1 MGVNGRSRAAARA
14 ETCGTKVR
22 RMAADAAVRLSTA
35 DRVATISIASPPANA
50 LGTAVIEGLSSALD
64 RVEADRSRV
73 IVVRSEV
80 DGYFVAG
87 ADLKLLADADG
98 DGFLRYLERLRG
110 VLERLAALAQ
120 LSVAAV
126 DGFALGGGLE
136 LAMACT
142 LRVATPRAKL
152 GVPEIKLGLLPGAG
166 GTQRLP
172 RLIGRGPALDLL
184 LTGRSI
190 GGEDGARL
198 GLVDRL
204 APDGEANAVAAE
216 LATTLAAGPAEA
228 LAATVRCADTARDVP
243 LREGLA
249 VERDEIVRLFTTPDA
264 REGIRA
270 FIEKRAPEF
279 G

>member
-1 MGVNGRSRAAARA
+1 MP
-14 ETCGTKVR
+14 
-22 RMAADAAVRLSTA
+22 ADVAVRLSH
-35 DRVATISIASPPANA
+35 DDGVATVSIASPPANA
-50 LGTAVIEGLSSALD
+50 LGAAVIDGLSSALD
-64 RVEADRSRV
+64 GAEAAGARV

-87 ADLKLLADADG
+87 ADLKLLADADV
-98 DGFLRYLERLRG
+98 DGFVRYLERLRG
-110 VLERLAALAQ
+110 VLERLAALPQ
-120 LSVAAV
+120 LSIAAV

-142 LRVATPRAKL
+142 LLVATPRAKL

-204 APDGEANAVAAE
+204 APDGEAYAVAADF
-216 LATTLAAGPAEA
+216 AASLAAGPAEA
-228 LAATVRCADTARDVP
+228 LAATVRCADAARDLP
-243 LREGLA
+243 LREGLG
-249 VERDEIVRLFTTPDA
+249 VEWDEIVHLFTTRDA

-270 FIEKRAPEF
+270 FIEKRPPEF

>member
-1 MGVNGRSRAAARA
+1 MP
-14 ETCGTKVR
+14 
-22 RMAADAAVRLSTA
+22 ADAAVQLSIATG
-35 DRVATISIASPPANA
+35 VATVSIASPPANA

-64 RVEADRSRV
+64 EVEAARSRV

-98 DGFLRYLERLRG
+98 DGFMRYLERFRG
-110 VLERLAALAQ
+110 VLERFASLPQ
-120 LSVAAV
+120 LSIAAV

-204 APDGEANAVAAE
+204 ALDGEADAVAAE
-216 LATTLAAGPAEA
+216 LAASLAAGPADA
-228 LAATVRCADTARDVP
+228 LAATVRCADAARDLP
-243 LREGLA
+243 LRDGLA

>member
-1 MGVNGRSRAAARA
+1 M
-14 ETCGTKVR
+14 
-22 RMAADAAVRLSTA
+22 
-35 DRVATISIASPPANA
+35 
-50 LGTAVIEGLSSALD
+50 
-64 RVEADRSRV
+64 

-87 ADLKLLADADG
+87 ADLKLLAGTDTE
-98 DGFLRYLERLRG
+98 GFVRYLERLRG
-110 VLERLAALAQ
+110 VLERLAALPQ
-120 LSVAAV
+120 LSIAAV
-126 DGFALGGGLE
+126 DGFAFGGGLE

-204 APDGEANAVAAE
+204 AADGEANAVAAD
-216 LATTLAAGPAEA
+216 LAARFADGPAEA
-228 LAATVRCADTARDVP
+228 LAATVRCADAARDLP